1 MPKENLEGPTLS
13 IGSDALVTNVST
25 YFGYLFESRGAAF
38 RRRRSANI
46 EPSRRAYAA
55 SPADSSAI
63 LTDSRAC
70 GFPAEIPS
78 HENQD
83 AARGTPYEE
92 AMCSHGSADG
102 VEDDDPEE
110 NPEHEAVD
118 AVNVA
123 QERKTDGF
131 SQTTL
136 PHLLT
141 VSVDR
146 STIVLCEWGVWAFL
160 GFSDEE
166 GGPLPRDLVLDRC
179 KTAAAASPP
188 VMKQTLM
195 SKTVLPYAH
204 LLQYRISAAEF
215 NGRFEWAIH
224 SEGRRQKPPSICAQ
238 CQTLALTGR
247 GGRGG
252 GKKVNRD
259 TRPRAIGS
267 SPVGLLM
274 TRSRLLTWALSPICQ
289 APLAVH
295 GELGEEAAWS
305 RALSSI
311 VTCRLELIERAE
323 QMGTFLYT
331 FAGVGS
337 TAGWVLGNILGLPS
351 ISSGCIL
358 SLNVTH
364 RPTLLLVSRT
374 PSESYWHLLS
384 AWSVT
389 PLWIYVQG
397 RPTCSQPASK
407 GHVNPAFT
415 VYALVRGHCTPQRA
429 LMLIV
434 AQILGAYI
442 ACLLIYAQYHTI
454 IQEATEALMA
464 KGVYD
469 EIMFTS
475 QGPGGI
481 FGLYATPGASL
492 GNIFVNEFV
501 CDFILAVCVF
511 GAIEPTNPFSP
522 PTMAPWIIAFT
533 YAIVIWG
540 YAPVGLAANS
550 ARDVGGRLAALTL
563 WGLPASGGRYAA
575 IAALTNIPA
584 TLLAGVFYE
593 FVLNDSNRML
603 TPAYLEVAAAERAH
617 EERVQGVAPSDASL
631 SSGDSKA
638 PVLPQ

>member
-1 MPKENLEGPTLS
+1 MK
-13 IGSDALVTNVST
+13 SDAAVHVHLAE
-25 YFGYLFESRGAAF
+25 LKPRSRFMANWE
-38 RRRRSANI
+38 RRRHGHARWFV
-46 EPSRRAYAA
+46 EF
-55 SPADSSAI
+55 
-63 LTDSRAC
+63 T
-70 GFPAEIPS
+70 AE
-78 HENQD
+78 
-83 AARGTPYEE
+83 A
-92 AMCSHGSADG
+92 
-102 VEDDDPEE
+102 
-110 NPEHEAVD
+110 
-118 AVNVA
+118 
-123 QERKTDGF
+123 
-131 SQTTL
+131 
-136 PHLLT
+136 
-141 VSVDR
+141 
-146 STIVLCEWGVWAFL
+146 
-160 GFSDEE
+160 
-166 GGPLPRDLVLDRC
+166 
-179 KTAAAASPP
+179 
-188 VMKQTLM
+188 
-195 SKTVLPYAH
+195 
-204 LLQYRISAAEF
+204 
-215 NGRFEWAIH
+215 
-224 SEGRRQKPPSICAQ
+224 
-238 CQTLALTGR
+238 
-247 GGRGG
+247 
-252 GKKVNRD
+252 
-259 TRPRAIGS
+259 
-267 SPVGLLM
+267 
-274 TRSRLLTWALSPICQ
+274 
-289 APLAVH
+289 
-295 GELGEEAAWS
+295 
-305 RALSSI
+305 
-311 VTCRLELIERAE
+311 
-323 QMGTFLYT
+323 MGTFLYT

-351 ISSGCIL
+351 ISSLFQIGVAYAIGIVLALTICL
-358 SLNVTH
+358 
-364 RPTLLLVSRT
+364 
-374 PSESYWHLLS
+374 
-384 AWSVT
+384 
-389 PLWIYVQG
+389 
-397 RPTCSQPASK
+397 PASK

-415 VYALVRGHCTPQRA
+415 VYALVRGHCTPRRA

-454 IQEATEALMA
+454 IKEAIEALMA

-593 FVLNDSNRML
+593 FVLNDSNRTL
-603 TPAYLEVAAAERAH
+603 TPAYLEVAAAEKAH